1 MNQWKRKR
9 GFNMTNILW
18 GLGGVTIVFILALLF
33 STNRKAI
40 RWRTVAAGLLL
51 QVSFAFLV
59 FATSGGQKLLGA
71 MSAGVS
77 KLIGYTEEGIGF
89 LYGPLI
95 NQEGMGMLFAF
106 QVLPTIIFFSSL
118 IAVLYHLGIMQVV
131 IKLIGG
137 FLSKVLGT
145 TKVESINAAG
155 NIFVGQTEAPLLI
168 RPFISKISKSEL
180 FAVMTGG
187 FTSIAGSTL
196 VGYTLLGI
204 NVEYLLAAS
213 FMAAPAALVMAKLFM
228 PETEPRVEEFAD
240 VNPDDSDTSN
250 VFDAVANGAVT
261 GLRLALNIG
270 AILLSFIALL
280 ALMNGM
286 VSWFGSLFGFSIT
299 IQQLLGYVLSPL
311 AFVIGVPWEEAVRS
325 AGFIGEK
332 IMANEFVAFSSLG
345 EAKDELSA
353 KAEIVTTFALTG
365 FGSLSGIGVQIGALG
380 GLAPDRRK
388 DVANLGLKAVLAATL
403 ANFLSASIAGM
414 FLL

>member
-1 MNQWKRKR
+1 MS
-9 GFNMTNILW
+9 NILW
-18 GLGGVTIVFILALLF
+18 GLGGMFTIFSLAVLF

-40 RWRTVAAGLLL
+40 NWRTVIGGLSI
-51 QVSFAFLV
+51 QIGFAFLV
-59 FATSGGQKLLGA
+59 FVTSWGEHLLDA
-71 MSAGVS
+71 MSSGVS
-77 KLIGYTEEGIGF
+77 QLIGYTTEGVEF

-95 NQEGMGMLFAF
+95 NHEGIGMMFAF

-118 IAVLYHLGIMQVV
+118 IAVLYHLGIMQKV
-131 IKLIGG
+131 IMMIGG

-168 RPFISKISKSEL
+168 RPFISRISKSEL

-196 VGYTLLGI
+196 VGYSLLGI
-204 NVEYLLAAS
+204 KVEYLLAAS
-213 FMAAPAALVMAKLFM
+213 FMAAPAALVLAKIIV
-228 PETEPRVEEFAD
+228 PETEPNSEYIED
-240 VNPDDSDTSN
+240 VRPDEDDTAN
-250 VFDAVANGAVT
+250 VFDAVANGAIT
-261 GLRLALNIG
+261 GLKLALNIG

-280 ALMNGM
+280 ALLNGIIAAIGGA
-286 VSWFGSLFGFSIT
+286 FGVTIT
-299 IQQLLGYVLSPL
+299 IQKLLGYAFAPL
-311 AFVIGVPWEEAVRS
+311 AFVIGVPWEEAVKS
-325 AGFIGEK
+325 ASFIGQK
-332 IMANEFVAFSSLG
+332 IVTNEFVAFSNLG
-345 EAKDELSA
+345 AVKGELSA

-380 GLAPDRRK
+380 GLAPDRRR

-403 ANFLSASIAGM
+403 ANLLSASIAGM